1 MTSAVK
7 NKAPKMSKKYAS
19 EAGFGIPQKRLQNT
33 KITKQREDKMKLIEE
48 PLALLEETTG
58 PVGLAVGIGALLL
71 APVLIPVVAGV
82 GKPLVKGVIKGSIS
96 LAEKTKGM
104 LAEVGESVEDI
115 VAEAKAEMAE
125 NQMQKTATGNSSEA

>member
-1 MTSAVK
+1 MPK
-7 NKAPKMSKKYAS
+7 KALETEKTTTLSKK
-19 EAGFGIPQKRLQNT
+19 GQ
-33 KITKQREDKMKLIEE
+33 DKVKLIEE

-58 PVGLAVGIGALLL
+58 PVGLAVGIGAILL

-82 GKPLVKGVIKGSIS
+82 GKPLLKGVIKGGIS

-125 NQMQKTATGNSSEA
+125 NQMQKAALGNQSEA

>member
-1 MTSAVK
+1 
-7 NKAPKMSKKYAS
+7 
-19 EAGFGIPQKRLQNT
+19 
-33 KITKQREDKMKLIEE
+33 MKLFEE

-58 PVGLAVGIGALLL
+58 PVGLVVGIGALLL
-71 APVLIPVVAGV
+71 APVVIPLAAGV
-82 GKPLVKGVIKGSIS
+82 GKPLVKGVIKGGIT

-125 NQMQKTATGNSSEA
+125 SQMQQIPTNSQSQA